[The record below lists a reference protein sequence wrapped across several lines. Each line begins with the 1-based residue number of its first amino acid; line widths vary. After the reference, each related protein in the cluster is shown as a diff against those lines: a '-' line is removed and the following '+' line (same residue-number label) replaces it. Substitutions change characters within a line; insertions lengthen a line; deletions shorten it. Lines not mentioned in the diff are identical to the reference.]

1 MPPAA
6 PPRYS
11 TQVICPYTSA
21 NQVGA
26 MLWLGFILF
35 LVVFPKVKYFYFEKK
50 FPGKSRVSN
59 CGDSCS
65 GRRRSRNQKV
75 LWGRNKL
82 HSPLKRDIFAFSL
95 YLHHTTKSDILIFA
109 FFLQHLHQ
117 QNFFVLVSPIHL
129 HFKATFLFLFS
140 FHYSERCFPK
150 RDPEIG
156 CVQAI
161 MTGVAGTW
169 HTSDGNR
176 DSAEFRADLLRITII
191 FTFWSKCSCTA
202 FFSEVW
208 ARSRGPE
215 PAFVTYRG
223 SNWPFRCLDSG
234 TKYLPRALP

>member
-1 MPPAA
+1 MPPAT
-6 PPRYS
+6 PHRYS

-26 MLWLGFILF
+26 MLWPGFILF

-65 GRRRSRNQKV
+65 GRRRSQIKRSFEAEISCTHRWKETYLPFPSICTIPPKV
-75 LWGRNKL
+75 T
-82 HSPLKRDIFAFSL
+82 FL
-95 YLHHTTKSDILIFA
+95 YLLFSS
-109 FFLQHLHQ
+109 HLHQ

-129 HFKATFLFLFS
+129 HFKETFLFLFS

-150 RDPEIG
+150 RDQEIG

-161 MTGVAGTW
+161 MAGVAGTW

-202 FFSEVW
+202 FFLKLGLGVKGGGRHS
-208 ARSRGPE
+208 ARIESDLLCHPSFF
-215 PAFVTYRG
+215 AKV
-223 SNWPFRCLDSG
+223 
-234 TKYLPRALP
+234 